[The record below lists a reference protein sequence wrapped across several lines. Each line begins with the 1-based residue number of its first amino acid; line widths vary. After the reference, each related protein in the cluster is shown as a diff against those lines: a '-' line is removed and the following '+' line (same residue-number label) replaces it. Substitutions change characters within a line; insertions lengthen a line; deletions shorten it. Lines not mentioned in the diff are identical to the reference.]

1 MSENEIGHS
10 ARREGKR
17 SRQVEK
23 RRDEKA
29 TQKERAQGERRQ
41 RTARKR
47 QADRTRGIVRVNPTL
62 TLYELH
68 DPTSPV

>member
-1 MSENEIGHS
+1 M
-10 ARREGKR
+10 
-17 SRQVEK
+17 EK

-62 TLYELH
+62 TLYKLH